1 MYLVVQMD
9 PKRIR
14 VVGNGVVSQRHLSWG
29 SNRLPPRTALLR
41 ELWCPLGNP
50 PPLQLLLLL
59 LEPSLLGSLRRVW
72 VKPSDDAHLGQTKA
86 IGLSRVLPISTLTT
100 TTMGNY
106 HGP

>member
-1 MYLVVQMD
+1 MY
-9 PKRIR
+9 
-14 VVGNGVVSQRHLSWG
+14 GLSYG
-29 SNRLPPRTALLR
+29 HHHHH
-41 ELWCPLGNP
+41 
-50 PPLQLLLLL
+50 QQLLL